1 MFYQKK
7 CRLPKKMPI
16 FIKQTIK
23 NKGIETK
30 EEKKPRIITIIIPE
44 EKVDDTNKKVTK
56 RGKNKKSVSENT
68 QNN

>member
-16 FIKQTIK
+16 FIKKTIK

-44 EKVDDTNKKVTK
+44 EKVEDTNKKVTK